1 MDLIEAYI
9 EYNEQTEPPAIYHRW
24 SITVGIAA
32 LLGRKVYIPFG
43 HTRIYPNLYTMLIG
57 DVGTR
62 KTTAINIAVDLL
74 TKAGYNSFAAR
85 KTSKEK
91 FLMDL
96 QGIDENG
103 KSFISDSSDISDLG
117 GVWDEGDKTIRET
130 LIAADEFNE
139 FTTGDKLDFY
149 SMLGDIWDW
158 NKPHMFYTSRI
169 KNSKTGGV
177 AIYQPTI
184 NIIAGNTPE
193 SFARAFPPEAT
204 GQGFMSRLLLIY
216 GEPSQKKFHIP
227 PSPDIEMQN
236 TLVTFYEAILQR
248 AEGPIEFEP
257 DIIAAGGMVDK
268 IYRDYEGVDDIKFK
282 NYSTRRYT
290 QFLKLCIIYAVANR
304 RTIIDEEIVIKANT
318 VLAAAERNMPRAIGE
333 FGKNQSS
340 DISQR
345 VLDIVRKATRPISFK
360 DIFRQVRNDVKKIEE
375 LRDIVNNLMSG
386 EVIQFIR
393 AGSLEGYLPLIKRK
407 GDSKYVDWNVLTCEE
422 KELVGL

>member
-9 EYNEQTEPPAIYHRW
+9 EYNEQTEPPTIYHRW

-32 LLGRKVYIPFG
+32 LLGRKVYLPFG
-43 HTRIYPNLYTMLIG
+43 HTRLYPNLYTMLIG
-57 DVGTR
+57 DPGTR
-62 KTTAINIAVDLL
+62 KSTAINIATDLL
-74 TKAGYNSFAAR
+74 TKAGYTTFAAR

-96 QGIDENG
+96 QGIGEDG
-103 KSFISDSSDISDLG
+103 KSLFSDSDDINDLG
-117 GVWDEGDKTIRET
+117 GVWDEGDKKIRET

-158 NKPHMFYTSRI
+158 NKPNMFYTSRI
-169 KNSKTGGV
+169 KNSKSGGV

-216 GEPSQKKFHIP
+216 GEASSKKFHIP
-227 PSPDIEMQN
+227 PTPDLEMQN
-236 TLVTFYEAILQR
+236 TLVTFYEEILQR
-248 AEGPIEFEP
+248 KEGQMDFVPSVIAEGGI
-257 DIIAAGGMVDK
+257 VDR
-268 IYRDYEGVDDIKFK
+268 IYREYEGVDDIKFK
-282 NYSTRRYT
+282 SYNLRRYI
-290 QFLKLCIIYAVANR
+290 QFLKLCMIYAVANR
-304 RTIIDEEIVIKANT
+304 KDIIDEEIVIKANT
-318 VLAAAERNMPRAIGE
+318 VLAASERNMPKAIGE
-333 FGKNQSS
+333 FGKNQNS

-345 VLDIVRKATRPISFK
+345 VLDIIRKSTRPISFK
-360 DIFRQVRNDVKKIEE
+360 DIFRQVRNDVPKIEV
-375 LRDIVNNLMSG
+375 LRDMINNLMSG
-386 EVIQFIR
+386 EVIQFVR
-393 AGSLEGYLPLIKRK
+393 ATGAEGYLPLHKRK
-407 GDSKYVDWNVLTCEE
+407 GLSKYVDWSILTDEE